1 MQGDKTPEKDMQEG
15 PTDIARIHGGH
26 LELIPH
32 LVAIGTLL
40 LDVGYGDLLVI
51 AVLGPLDRGQTVL

>member
-15 PTDIARIHGGH
+15 PTDITSIHGGH

-32 LVAIGTLL
+32 LVAIGTLP
-40 LDVGYGDLLVI
+40 LDVGNGDLLVI
-51 AVLGPLDRGQTVL
+51 AVLGSKNRGQTVL